1 MQSMTGAL
9 TLAYALG
16 RVCFGAGL
24 LGPPR
29 WMATRWIGPD
39 AGRRPVQTAV
49 RGLAARDIAIAV
61 GLADA
66 VRREAPA
73 RPWLAASVGSDL
85 ADIAAT
91 LAAGDSLPERA
102 RWGTVA
108 LAGAS
113 AAAGAA
119 LLAAESA

>member
-1 MQSMTGAL
+1 MQGMTGAL

-29 WMATRWIGPD
+29 ALATRWLGPD
-39 AGRRPVQTAV
+39 AERPPVQAAV
-49 RGLAARDIAIAV
+49 RGLAARDIAIAL
-61 GLADA
+61 GMADA
-66 VRREAPA
+66 VRRRAPA
-73 RPWLAASVGSDL
+73 RPWLVASIGGDL

-119 LLAAESA
+119 LLAAEAA